1 MLLMFCGTDAYSQPP
16 VKLYTVKN
24 GRMMIHLD
32 KEMREAALDSFII
45 QFDLGNL
52 ALKQFIRSGFKDS
65 LKKFG
70 WDIESNTSA
79 GILISK
85 PLLSFDKLNN
95 PAERIIFS
103 ENDIIAER
111 FPAISG
117 GVIYGHNR
125 PKNKRPFAVV
135 DSIVTFF
142 MRGKG
147 NATNVFLA
155 GSFNNW
161 RPDALPMQKTDS
173 GWIATVK
180 IGKGKYWYKFVV
192 DGNWQVD
199 DDNALRENDGLGN
212 MNSVY
217 FKTNVVFQLK
227 DYQNA
232 RNVYLAGSF
241 NNWKPKELEMIKTP
255 QGWELPMY
263 LADGTHTYRF
273 IVDGKWMID
282 PANEDQVPNEF
293 NETNSVLRIGIPVL
307 FTINGNLQLPEV
319 QLAGSFNNWRR
330 NELFMKKTA
339 EGWELPY
346 NLGPGNY
353 EYRFA
358 SKGKWISDPQPPLI
372 IKPNYTF
379 RLKGFPDAK
388 TVYLAGTFNNW
399 SSNGYQ
405 MKREGDEWVFTV
417 HLSEGK
423 HQYKFVVDNNWIR
436 DPNNPLWEQND
447 SGNSIVWYGR

>member
-1 MLLMFCGTDAYSQPP
+1 
-16 VKLYTVKN
+16 
-24 GRMMIHLD
+24 
-32 KEMREAALDSFII
+32 
-45 QFDLGNL
+45 
-52 ALKQFIRSGFKDS
+52 
-65 LKKFG
+65 
-70 WDIESNTSA
+70 
-79 GILISK
+79 
-85 PLLSFDKLNN
+85 
-95 PAERIIFS
+95 
-103 ENDIIAER
+103 
-111 FPAISG
+111 
-117 GVIYGHNR
+117 
-125 PKNKRPFAVV
+125 
-135 DSIVTFF
+135 
-142 MRGKG
+142 
-147 NATNVFLA
+147 
-155 GSFNNW
+155 
-161 RPDALPMQKTDS
+161 
-173 GWIATVK
+173 
-180 IGKGKYWYKFVV
+180 V

-217 FKTNVVFQLK
+217 FKTNVIFQLK
-227 DYQNA
+227 NHQNA
-232 RNVYLAGSF
+232 RKVYVAGSF
-241 NNWKPKELEMIKTP
+241 NNWKPKDLEMIRTSD
-255 QGWELPMY
+255 GWELPMY

-282 PANEDQVPNEF
+282 PDNKDQVPNEF

-319 QLAGSFNNWRR
+319 LLSGSFNNWRR

-339 EGWELPY
+339 DGWELPY

-388 TVYLAGTFNNW
+388 TVYLAGDFNNW

-405 MKREGDEWVFTV
+405 MKREGDDWVFTV

-447 SGNSIVWYGR
+447 SGNSIVWFGR